1 MLHRGVRVL
10 RFIPARAGNGVRLAA
25 PAPACPVHPRAS
37 GERAHQK
44 TVIRSGSGSS
54 PRERGTDK
62 RAGLVVDAMRFIP
75 ARAGNGAKE
84 RRRKGPA
91 SVHPR
96 ASGERSAP
104 VSGDAS
110 RNGSSPRERGTG
122 ALHRLDQFAE
132 RFIPARAGN
141 GRPSDH
147 HGFCNTVHPRASG
160 ERRGCQSKRWPVTGS
175 SPRERGTGALTRY
188 KCPAGRFIPARAGNG
203 STTSPTLA
211 PISVHPRA
219 SGERPSVHRRIRC
232 TIGSS
237 PRERGTGVSR
247 GVLIGEFRFIPA
259 RAGNGKEGGSKA

>member
-1 MLHRGVRVL
+1 MEPVHPRASGERRASGGQNSTSTGSSPRERGTGLMLHRGVRVL

-141 GRPSDH
+141 GRPVCGRQRGDA
-147 HGFCNTVHPRASG
+147 VHPRASG
-160 ERRGCQSKRWPVTGS
+160 ERGVSPYPKTRPPGS
-175 SPRERGTGALTRY
+175 SPRERGTD
-188 KCPAGRFIPARAGNG
+188 
-203 STTSPTLA
+203 
-211 PISVHPRA
+211 
-219 SGERPSVHRRIRC
+219 ERETYGQPD
-232 TIGSS
+232 
-237 PRERGTGVSR
+237 
-247 GVLIGEFRFIPA
+247 FRFIPA
-259 RAGNGKEGGSKA
+259 RAGNGVCVSLNYASHAVHPRASGERPTVRPSRVL